1 MPGTM
6 LGVSW
11 HSARMP
17 AARPQGAVL
26 ITGASTGI
34 GEASALRL
42 ARAGCHVFAGIRR
55 PEDGAALVQK
65 APSNLTPVQLDVTDE
80 ESVREASQQVEAA
93 LGGDGLA
100 GIVNN
105 AGIALGGPLELIPLD
120 ALRRQFEVNVF
131 GLMAVTQAFLPLVR
145 RGNTGAPGRI
155 VNMGSISGRFA
166 GPFVGPYA
174 ASKHALEALSDSL
187 RVELRPW
194 GIHVALIEPGRI
206 ATPIWEKSLAES
218 EALAA
223 RVDPALLARYQP
235 ALERMR
241 AFVGRLNSR
250 RLPPER
256 VAQAVEH
263 ALFAPRPE
271 TRYVIGLDAHA
282 QLRLSRFVPD
292 RLRDAIVIRAL
303 GLPRER

>member
-1 MPGTM
+1 MASTGAGT
-6 LGVSW
+6 
-11 HSARMP
+11 R
-17 AARPQGAVL
+17 GAIV

-34 GEASALRL
+34 GEACALRL
-42 ARAGCHVFAGIRR
+42 AGAGWRVFAGVRR
-55 PEDGAALVQK
+55 EEDGAALLRR
-65 APSNLTPVQLDVTDE
+65 APASLTPVQLDVTDQD
-80 ESVREASQQVEAA
+80 SIDAAVREIERR
-93 LGGDGLA
+93 LGGTDGLA
-100 GIVNN
+100 GLVNN
-105 AGIALGGPLELIPLD
+105 AGIALGGPLELLPLE

-131 GLMAVTQAFLPLVR
+131 GLLAVTQTFLPLIR
-145 RGNTGAPGRI
+145 KGAAGGPGRV

-218 EALAA
+218 EALASRA
-223 RVDPALLARYQP
+223 DPEMLARYSP

-241 AFVGRLNSR
+241 AFVERFNAR

-256 VAQAVEH
+256 VAAAVEH
-263 ALFAPRPE
+263 ALFAARPK
-271 TRYVIGLDAHA
+271 TRYVIGLDAHLQA
-282 QLRLSRFVPD
+282 LLVRFVPD
-292 RLRDAIVIRAL
+292 RIRDALVVRAL
-303 GLPRER
+303 GLPR